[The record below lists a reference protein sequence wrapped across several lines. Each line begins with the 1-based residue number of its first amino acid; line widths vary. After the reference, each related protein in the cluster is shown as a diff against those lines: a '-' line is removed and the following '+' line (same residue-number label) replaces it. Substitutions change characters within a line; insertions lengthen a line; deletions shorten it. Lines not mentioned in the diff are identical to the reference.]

1 MTLDSKNKANN
12 IIKINLFYVLIIF
25 IIFQQFPIIF
35 ENFYQEIRLIIYFIF
50 SLLSIFSLNTLQKAL
65 QYRLFLLF
73 FIMFIYSAL
82 LSFISQNN
90 IILNLGIPVFVVLS
104 SLGIKF
110 DEEELKKILIL
121 YVLGVTL
128 MGLAVVF
135 YYTDGFSI
143 TVTYAIPAKNQRGP
157 MIGYAILISFMSVFK
172 DKFHTV
178 RFLNRN
184 ISFILFSLNFL
195 VLLTFRNRAS
205 ILGIAVCAF
214 FILLSL
220 VEYKQTINKWF
231 LIFFMTSM
239 FIILSFAGFF
249 DGLYSFMWDSITL
262 NYDITDLES
271 LSAGRTDTYIDALR
285 YSLKNPVAGEILAE
299 PSVLGT
305 PHNYLLYNWIRY
317 GIVMSLPMI
326 LYYLYLWF
334 FSLKGIM
341 MNQNNSLPVWLLLFS
356 LIVSMFEYTY
366 PYGPGVSQFFM
377 WFLLGQYLLRHEQ
390 QEYS

>member
-1 MTLDSKNKANN
+1 MIL
-12 IIKINLFYVLIIF
+12 
-25 IIFQQFPIIF
+25 QQFPIIF
-35 ENFYQEIRLIIYFIF
+35 ESFYQEIRLIIYFLFSILIVF
-50 SLLSIFSLNTLQKAL
+50 SLSTLQKVL
-65 QYRLFLLF
+65 QHKLF
-73 FIMFIYSAL
+73 FLFSMVLIYSAL

-90 IILNLGIPVFVVLS
+90 IILNLGIPVFVVLI

-110 DEEELKKILIL
+110 DEEELKKILLL
-121 YVLGVTL
+121 YVVGVTL

-135 YYTDGFSI
+135 YYADGFSI

-172 DKFHTV
+172 DRFHTV

-184 ISFILFSLNFL
+184 VSFILFSLNFL

-205 ILGIAVCAF
+205 ILGIALCAF
-214 FILLSL
+214 FILFSS

-239 FIILSFAGFF
+239 FIILSLAGFF

-285 YSLKNPVAGEILAE
+285 YSLKNPVAGEILAG

-305 PHNYLLYNWIRY
+305 PHNYILYNWVRY

-377 WFLLGQYLLRHEQ
+377 WFLLGQYLLRHGH
-390 QEYS
+390 QEY

>member
-12 IIKINLFYVLIIF
+12 IIKINLFYMLIIF
-25 IIFQQFPIIF
+25 IILQQFPIVF
-35 ENFYQEIRLIIYFIF
+35 ESFYQEFRLIIYFIF
-50 SLLSIFSLNTLQKAL
+50 SLLIVFSLSTLQKAL
-65 QYRLFLLF
+65 QYRLFF
-73 FIMFIYSAL
+73 FFFMVLIYSVL
-82 LSFISQNN
+82 LSLISQEN
-90 IILNLGIPVFVVLS
+90 IVLNLGIPFLVVLV
-104 SLGIKF
+104 SLGMKL
-110 DEEELKKILIL
+110 DEKQLKKILIL

-128 MGLAVVF
+128 MGLAVIF
-135 YYTDGFSI
+135 YYVDGFSI
-143 TVTYAIPAKNQRGP
+143 TVTYAIPAKNQRGS

-172 DKFHTV
+172 DRFHTV

-184 ISFILFSLNFL
+184 VSFILFSLNFL

-205 ILGIAVCAF
+205 ILGIALCAF

-220 VEYKQTINKWF
+220 VKYKQTINKWF

-239 FIILSFAGFF
+239 FIILSLAGFF

-305 PHNYLLYNWIRY
+305 PHNYILYNWVKY
-317 GIVMSLPMI
+317 GIVMSLPII

-390 QEYS
+390 QEY